1 MAHELSTS
9 AGRLRWL
16 REDRQMTQKA
26 LAAAVNV
33 TQSAIAHFERGKVPG
48 RVTQAAIADVLGVK
62 RSFLWPDEAEVAA

>member
-1 MAHELSTS
+1 
-9 AGRLRWL
+9 
-16 REDRQMTQKA
+16 MTQKA